1 MRKHALRLS
10 ALAISAAFV
19 QPVLASGYNFG
30 TQSVATQ
37 GTANASTVE
46 ATDASTLYYNVAGMS
61 YLDGVNFSQALNLV
75 MAEVK
80 HSDAKATTI
89 TGQPIQGAS
98 SGKSS
103 ESVVAVPHGYL
114 TAKLNDRLSV
124 GLGVYVPF
132 GASEDYDRNSV
143 LRYNINQTSL
153 KTIDINPAFAFKV
166 TPTVSI
172 GGGVFAQYA
181 DAKLRQYANFAD
193 AMASYYQAVARAQ
206 PAGSAAQKAAIA
218 AATQASALSGVGP
231 LDGYSEVTG
240 DDWGFGYNLGV
251 IWDVTPKT
259 RVGFNYRSKVEHE
272 LTGDAKWTR
281 PTSPQANALNADATI
296 ANFFGFTDSAA
307 RVKITTP
314 ASASFQFMHVL
325 DERTKLFADTTWTEH
340 SELKNVDIEF
350 SKSKITI
357 NPSAPASDT
366 IYVTNWKNSWKLAV
380 GASYQVSDPLQVR
393 FGLQYDKSPV
403 SSDDTRLTTL
413 PDNDRFWISFGLK
426 YAFDKKSS
434 MNFAYSYIKVKDATA
449 NTDGYCG
456 GTYPFP
462 NGTSGAISPTAVNCV
477 SSYTKGTVNYDSHA
491 NLIGLQYNRQF

>member
-1 MRKHALRLS
+1 MRKYALRLS
-10 ALAISAAFV
+10 ALAVSAAFV
-19 QPVLASGYNFG
+19 QPALASGYNFG
-30 TQSVATQ
+30 TQSVSTQ

-46 ATDASTLYYNVAGMS
+46 AIDATTLYYNVAGMT
-61 YLDGVNFSQALNLV
+61 YLDGVNISQALNLV
-75 MAEVK
+75 FADVK
-80 HSDAKATTI
+80 HDNAKVSTI
-89 TGQPIQGAS
+89 TGQQVQGNS
-98 SGKSS
+98 SGKSN
-103 ESVVAVPHGYL
+103 ESVLAVPHLYG
-114 TAKLNDRLSV
+114 TMKLSDRLSV

-132 GASEDYDRNSV
+132 GSSEDYDRNSV

-153 KTIDINPAFAFKV
+153 RTIDINPAFAFKV

-172 GGGVFAQYA
+172 GAGVFAQYA

-240 DDWGFGYNLGV
+240 NDWGFGYNLGV
-251 IWDVTPKT
+251 MWDVSPKT
-259 RVGFNYRSKVEHE
+259 RVGLNYRSKVEHE

-281 PTSPQANALNADATI
+281 PTSPQAVALNADATL
-296 ANFFGFTDSAA
+296 AQFFGFIDSSA

-325 DERTKLFADTTWTEH
+325 DDRTKLYADTTWTEH
-340 SELKNVDIEF
+340 SELQNVDIEF

-357 NPSAPASDT
+357 NPNAPASDT
-366 IYVTNWKNSWKLAV
+366 IYVTKWKDSWKVAV
-380 GASYQVSDPLQVR
+380 GASYQVSDPLQLR

-426 YAFDKKSS
+426 YAFDKQSS
-434 MNFAYSYIKVKDATA
+434 VNLAYSYIKIKDATA

-477 SSYTKGTVNYDSHA
+477 SSYTKGTVNYHSYA
-491 NLIGLQYNRQF
+491 NLVGMQYNRKF